1 MTKTAGILVQ
11 IREALGLKWQ
21 DFAGKL
27 GYTNIYSYRNIENGG
42 VRIGPQLKK
51 RLITL
56 FDVNPEFLETG
67 KGVILKRSSQG
78 NEREQ
83 KILASGE
90 AQIGTDDVTEL
101 KELLSS
107 ISHNMILLQET
118 ISKQA
123 EIIKNLE
130 LRNGRIT
137 DQLLDAILTKTDE
150 ASKKEEYPRKRS
162 G

>member
-56 FDVNPEFLETG
+56 FDVNPEFMETG
-67 KGVILKRSSQG
+67 DGEILRKSSQG
-78 NEREQ
+78 NDREQ
-83 KILASGE
+83 KIMATGE
-90 AQIGTDDVTEL
+90 VQIGTDNVAEL
-101 KELLSS
+101 KELLTT
-107 ISHNMILLQET
+107 ISNNMVLLQET
-118 ISKQA
+118 INKQA
-123 EIIKNLE
+123 EIIKHLE

-137 DQLLDAILTKTDE
+137 DQLLDAILNKTDE

>member
-67 KGVILKRSSQG
+67 EGEILRKSSQG
-78 NEREQ
+78 NDREQ
-83 KILASGE
+83 KIMATGE
-90 AQIGTDDVTEL
+90 VQIGTDNVAEL
-101 KELLSS
+101 KELLTT
-107 ISHNMILLQET
+107 ISNNMVLLQET
-118 ISKQA
+118 INKQA
-123 EIIKNLE
+123 EIIKHLE

-137 DQLLDAILTKTDE
+137 DQLLDAILNKTDE